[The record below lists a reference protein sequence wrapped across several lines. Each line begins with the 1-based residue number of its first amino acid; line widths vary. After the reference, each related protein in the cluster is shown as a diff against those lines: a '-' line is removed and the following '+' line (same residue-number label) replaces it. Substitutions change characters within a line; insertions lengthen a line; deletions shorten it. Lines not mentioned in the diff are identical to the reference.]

1 VPHAF
6 GGALALAW
14 CTARPRATIGI
25 DLNLFVGPDEAD
37 QVLDA
42 LPEGVEVDEAAR
54 REAARK
60 GQARLRWGVTP
71 IDVFFSTTLFHQ
83 EAAARVRRQPFG
95 GMQVPFLACR
105 DLAVFKAF
113 FNRPQ
118 DWADLQN
125 MAEAEAF
132 DAAAAADDLAR
143 YLGAGDPRVERL
155 RRLRPMAGGGAAAV
169 FAARRPGS
177 GGLES
182 RNDKKI
188 PPDPAQG
195 Y

>member
-1 VPHAF
+1 MPHAF

-14 CTARPRATIGI
+14 CTARPRATIRI
-25 DLNLFVGPDEAD
+25 DLNLFVGAD
-37 QVLDA
+37 DADRALDA
-42 LPEGVEVDEAAR
+42 LPEGVEADEEAR
-54 REAARK
+54 RAVAKR

-95 GMQVPFLACR
+95 GMQAPFLACR

-118 DWADLQN
+118 DWADLHN
-125 MAEAEAF
+125 MAEAESF

-143 YLGAGDPRVERL
+143 YLGAGDHRVERL
-155 RRLRPMAGGGAAAV
+155 RRL
-169 FAARRPGS
+169 
-177 GGLES
+177 
-182 RNDKKI
+182 
-188 PPDPAQG
+188 
-195 Y
+195 

>member
-1 VPHAF
+1 MPHAF

-14 CTARPRATIGI
+14 CTARPRATVDI
-25 DLNLFVGPDEAD
+25 DLNLFVGADEAD
-37 QVLDA
+37 KVLDA
-42 LPEGVEVDEAAR
+42 LPEGVEVDGAAR
-54 REAARK
+54 REVVTR
-60 GQARLRWGVTP
+60 GQVRLRWGVTP

-113 FNRPQ
+113 FNRPR
-118 DWADLQN
+118 DWADLQD

-143 YLGAGDPRVERL
+143 YLDAGDPRVERL
-155 RRLRPMAGGGAAAV
+155 RRL
-169 FAARRPGS
+169 
-177 GGLES
+177 
-182 RNDKKI
+182 
-188 PPDPAQG
+188 
-195 Y
+195 

>member
-1 VPHAF
+1 MPHAF

-37 QVLDA
+37 KALDA
-42 LPEGVEVDEAAR
+42 LPEGIEAGGAAR
-54 REAARK
+54 REAAKK
-60 GQARLRWGVTP
+60 GQTRLRWGVAP

-83 EAAARVRRQPFG
+83 EAAARVRRRPFG
-95 GMQVPFLACR
+95 GMKVPFLACR

-118 DWADLQN
+118 DWADLQD

-143 YLGAGDPRVERL
+143 YLGAGDPRLERL
-155 RRLRPMAGGGAAAV
+155 RRL
-169 FAARRPGS
+169 
-177 GGLES
+177 
-182 RNDKKI
+182 
-188 PPDPAQG
+188 
-195 Y
+195 